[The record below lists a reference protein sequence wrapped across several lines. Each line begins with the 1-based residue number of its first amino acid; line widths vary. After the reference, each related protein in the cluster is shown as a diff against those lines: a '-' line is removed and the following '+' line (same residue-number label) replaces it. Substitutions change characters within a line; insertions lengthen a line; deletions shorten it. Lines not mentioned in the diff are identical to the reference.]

1 MSTLLDTPVVIT
13 REGEM
18 YVLRSTVERDSAAWA
33 SARSEL
39 DAAKLA
45 EGSAMEAWTHDRM
58 PRDEYQWYR
67 DRFVDALNRE
77 EQEWDHYVGAVTE
90 IAAFAE
96 APPTAVDDPARD
108 HYRDLDREARAEGR

>member
-1 MSTLLDTPVVIT
+1 MNPLLDTVVLT
-13 REGEM
+13 PAGEM
-18 YVLRSTVERDSAAWA
+18 YVLRSAIERDRAAWV
-33 SARSEL
+33 SARSQL

-45 EGSAMEAWTHDRM
+45 EGVAMEAWTHDRM
-58 PRDEYQWYR
+58 SRDEYQWYR

-96 APPTAVDDPARD
+96 TQAPMVDDPARD
-108 HYRDLDREARAEGR
+108 HYRDLDREFRAEGR